1 MPASW
6 VSRAARPGEP
16 AMSESKQPP
25 LWRLPSGAPVSCVE
39 KIKVLNENYRELQ
52 QLAQDAF
59 EDALLM
65 ECDEVHIRQAL
76 HELVDSLHNPYPGR
90 K

>member
-1 MPASW
+1 MAKTPDAKPPVW
-6 VSRAARPGEP
+6 RRPD
-16 AMSESKQPP
+16 
-25 LWRLPSGAPVSCVE
+25 GAPVSCVE
-39 KIKVLNENYRELQ
+39 KIKVLNDNYRELA

-65 ECDEVHIRQAL
+65 ECDEAQIRQAL
-76 HELVDSLHNPYPGR
+76 HELVDSLHNPYAGR